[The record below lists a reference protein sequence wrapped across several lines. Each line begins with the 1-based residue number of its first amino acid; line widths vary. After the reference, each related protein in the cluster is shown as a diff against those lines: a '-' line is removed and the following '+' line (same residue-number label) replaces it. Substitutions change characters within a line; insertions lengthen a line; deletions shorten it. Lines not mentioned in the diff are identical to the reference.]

1 MGKTLNYIGTNIEDA
16 FDYASDGVSDIFD
29 GESTD
34 VDTETDG
41 SLSNITATMDSK
53 GNVKYFDS
61 EGTEIDA
68 SSMSDADKKAFMSAD
83 DEDYSVFGD
92 LGIPKSSK
100 TKSSKKSFD
109 VKKALG
115 AASKFGAGAPQVIGK
130 SSRLLDVDLP
140 NLRGGRLPM
149 PGQYPYAAPSY
160 LQGSQAYN
168 AQVGKL
174 VNALLREEIRPRSI
188 RTLI

>member
-16 FDYASDGVSDIFD
+16 FDSVSDGVSDIFD
-29 GESTD
+29 GESAD
-34 VDTETDG
+34 IDTETDG
-41 SLSNITATMDSK
+41 SLSNITATRDSK

-92 LGIPKSSK
+92 VGAP
-100 TKSSKKSFD
+100 KSSKKSFD

-115 AASKFGAGAPQVIGK
+115 AASKFGAGSPQVIGK

-140 NLRGGRLPM
+140 NLRGGRYSPTES
-149 PGQYPYAAPSY
+149 PYAAPSY

-174 VNALLREEIRPRSI
+174 VNTLLSTQIRGRSI
-188 RTLI
+188 KSLI